1 MKILNLEANLFYSD
15 LNNAFNH
22 AKATNRKVG
31 IFEVLFDI
39 EYKNYLSLEREI
51 KNKQDLEKWLLDE
64 SHFLY
69 KVKTEDDVMAIFEE
83 LKDNGT
89 IDFDETGDEIEY
101 GIVMGKL
108 IENIKTLK
116 TDESFIIDCYMDVI
130 TKTPLEQLKYVFD
143 GKIFVIG
150 VY

>member
-1 MKILNLEANLFYSD
+1 MKLLNLEANLFYSD

-51 KNKQDLEKWLLDE
+51 KNKQDLEEWMLDE

-69 KVKTEDDVMAIFEE
+69 KVKTEDDVMAVFEE

-89 IDFDETGDEIEY
+89 IEFDDSIDEIEY

-130 TKTPLEQLKYVFD
+130 TKTPLEKLKYVFD